1 MPFVVEGLARS
12 GVSARIGTLGS
23 VIATP
28 SATLFVRASL
38 AMGCRLTS
46 GTREVR
52 RLMRDRAERAERML
66 MQDWTSPPARDAD
79 QHYADAQTT
88 PPRTVDA
95 VTPHAAAAVV
105 SHPSWRVALERV
117 VPQTLSPEDGPPD
130 LVMLFAST
138 AYAMEY
144 PELLRETRE
153 RTCAAT
159 IVGCSG
165 SGVLA
170 AGIELEDVPALA
182 LIALWLPGATLRP
195 VRVHQEMIGLV
206 DPGMWPQVMDVDPAA
221 VSSWIVLADPF
232 RLDVQTLLDG
242 LSMHDPGLPI
252 VGGLTSSHRDER
264 RGWIFLDDH
273 VYDEGAVALAIGGPY
288 RVLPVVSHG
297 CEPIGETWT
306 VTGADRNVLQSI
318 SNRPALEVM
327 EETLQAVPTAQRQ
340 HARENLVVGFAADE
354 YRDEFHRGDYLVR
367 GVIGI
372 DEERGSM
379 TIGGMPR
386 PGQTIQFQVR
396 DADVADIDLQQAL
409 TEARAILGTRQPVA
423 GLLFTC
429 TARGETLFGLPNHD
443 AAAVQA
449 AFAELPVTGVS
460 VCAEIAP
467 AGHRIGLQGFTATLG
482 LLVHEP
488 SGPER

>member
-1 MPFVVEGLARS
+1 M
-12 GVSARIGTLGS
+12 
-23 VIATP
+23 
-28 SATLFVRASL
+28 RASL
-38 AMGCRLTS
+38 AAGCRLLS
-46 GTREVR
+46 EMREVR
-52 RLMRDRAERAERML
+52 HLIRDRAERAERMP
-66 MQDWTSPPARDAD
+66 MQDWTFPTAGDAN
-79 QHYADAQTT
+79 HRHADTQTT
-88 PPRTVDA
+88 PPGTVDA
-95 VTPHAAAAVV
+95 VPPHAAAAVV
-105 SHPSWRVALERV
+105 SHSSWRVALERAIS
-117 VPQTLSPEDGPPD
+117 QTLSPEDGPPD

-182 LIALWLPGATLRP
+182 LIALWLPGAILRP

-206 DPGMWPQVMDVDPAA
+206 EPSLWPQVMDVDPA
-221 VSSWIVLADPF
+221 VVTSWLVLADPF
-232 RLDVQTLLDG
+232 RLDVQALLDG
-242 LSMHDPGLPI
+242 LGTHYPGLPI

-288 RVLPVVSHG
+288 HVLPVVSHG

-306 VTGADRNVLQSI
+306 VTGADRNVLLAI

-327 EETLQAVPTAQRQ
+327 EETLQSVPAARRQ
-340 HARENLVVGFAADE
+340 HARDNLVVGFAADE

-372 DEERGSM
+372 DEASGSM
-379 TIGGMPR
+379 TIGGIPR

-396 DADVADIDLQQAL
+396 DADVADIDLVQAL
-409 TEARAILGTRQPVA
+409 TEARAILGTRRPVA
-423 GLLFTC
+423 GVLFAC

-443 AAAVQA
+443 AAAVQD
-449 AFAELPVTGVS
+449 AFAELPVSGVS

-467 AGHRIGLQGFTATLG
+467 AGRRIGLQGFTATLG
-482 LLVHEP
+482 LLVHDP
-488 SGPER
+488 SVAGT

>member
-1 MPFVVEGLARS
+1 M
-12 GVSARIGTLGS
+12 T
-23 VIATP
+23 
-28 SATLFVRASL
+28 
-38 AMGCRLTS
+38 
-46 GTREVR
+46 
-52 RLMRDRAERAERML
+52 
-66 MQDWTSPPARDAD
+66 MQDWTFSTAGDAD
-79 QHYADAQTT
+79 QHHVDTQT
-88 PPRTVDA
+88 PPPPETVDA
-95 VTPHAAAAVV
+95 VTPHAAAAAV
-105 SHPSWRVALERV
+105 SQPSWRVALERAIS
-117 VPQTLSPEDGPPD
+117 QTLSPEHGPPD

-138 AYAMEY
+138 AYAADY

-165 SGVLA
+165 SGVLG

-182 LIALWLPGATLRP
+182 LIALWLPGAILRP
-195 VRVHQEMIGLV
+195 VRVHQEMIGFVEPTL
-206 DPGMWPQVMDVDPAA
+206 WPHLMDVEPAI
-221 VSSWIVLADPF
+221 VSSWIMLADPF

-242 LSMHDPGLPI
+242 LGAHYPGLPI

-264 RGWIFLDDH
+264 RGWIFLNDH

-288 RVLPVVSHG
+288 HVLPVVSHG

-306 VTGADRNVLQSI
+306 VTGVDRNVLHSI
-318 SNRPALEVM
+318 SNRPALDVM
-327 EETLQAVPTAQRQ
+327 EETLQSVPATRRQ
-340 HARENLVVGFAADE
+340 HARDNLVVGFAADE

-372 DEERGSM
+372 DEAGGSM

-386 PGQTIQFQVR
+386 LGQTIQFQVR
-396 DADVADIDLQQAL
+396 DADVADIDLVQAL
-409 TEARAILGTRQPVA
+409 TEARAILGTRKPVA
-423 GLLFTC
+423 GMLFAC

-449 AFAELPVTGVS
+449 AFSELPVIGVS

-467 AGHRIGLQGFTATLG
+467 AGRRIGLQGFTATLG
-482 LLVHEP
+482 LLVHDPTGSEM
-488 SGPER
+488 